1 MAMLELTRAQRTEA
15 HNGVSPEDALAAMAA
30 WGDGDPYEEAISK
43 NALGQMPAKVTR
55 RRGGEDGNDAVN
67 RTILT
72 TMGLQEE

>member
-1 MAMLELTRAQRTEA
+1 MAMLELTRAQRTEPP
-15 HNGVSPEDALAAMAA
+15 NGVSPEDATAA

-43 NALGQMPAKVTR
+43 NALGQMPDKVTR